1 MELNKENIQ
10 KIVGIIAFG
19 VGFYWLLN
27 NLDGVG
33 SFIHRF
39 FRLLFPFILGG
50 IIAFILNIPMTNIA
64 NLLYILDIRNG
75 KGERFTFRF
84 GQFLLL

>member
-39 FRLLFPFILGG
+39 FRLLFPFYL
-50 IIAFILNIPMTNIA
+50 FLN
-64 NLLYILDIRNG
+64 
-75 KGERFTFRF
+75 
-84 GQFLLL
+84 

>member
-27 NLDGVG
+27 NLTGVG
-33 SFIHRF
+33 DFIHRF

-50 IIAFILNIPMTNIA
+50 VIAFILNIPM
-64 NLLYILDIRNG
+64 
-75 KGERFTFRF
+75 
-84 GQFLLL
+84 